1 MTAEILDFPNSIDLQ
16 LERIS
21 QQDKRQEQKREH
33 EIGRLRIVLERT
45 ERTPCLEDP
54 VPTPW
59 GVTTAKVQPVGPSPP
74 PDNQGNLASRATP
87 PCDGGWRAS

>member
-1 MTAEILDFPNSIDLQ
+1 MIAEILDFPNSIDLQ

-45 ERTPCLEDP
+45 ERNPLLRRHRANALGGDYRKS
-54 VPTPW
+54 PT
-59 GVTTAKVQPVGPSPP
+59 
-74 PDNQGNLASRATP
+74 
-87 PCDGGWRAS
+87 GWTFAAL

>member
-21 QQDKRQEQKREH
+21 QQDKRREQKREH

-45 ERTPCLEDP
+45 ERNPLLRRHRANALGVDYRES
-54 VPTPW
+54 PT
-59 GVTTAKVQPVGPSPP
+59 
-74 PDNQGNLASRATP
+74 
-87 PCDGGWRAS
+87 GWTFAAL

>member
-45 ERTPCLEDP
+45 ERNPLLRRHRAN
-54 VPTPW
+54 VWGGSYGKSPT
-59 GVTTAKVQPVGPSPP
+59 
-74 PDNQGNLASRATP
+74 
-87 PCDGGWRAS
+87 GWIFAAL

>member
-45 ERTPCLEDP
+45 ERNPLLRRHRANALGSDYRES
-54 VPTPW
+54 PT
-59 GVTTAKVQPVGPSPP
+59 
-74 PDNQGNLASRATP
+74 
-87 PCDGGWRAS
+87 GWTFAAL

>member
-16 LERIS
+16 IERIS

-45 ERTPCLEDP
+45 ERNPLLRRHRANAL
-54 VPTPW
+54 
-59 GVTTAKVQPVGPSPP
+59 GVDYRESST
-74 PDNQGNLASRATP
+74 
-87 PCDGGWRAS
+87 GWTFAAL